1 MGRKHLKRFNAGE
14 WSNAVH
20 LARRQIL
27 APTCSDAIKA
37 EMHHVLAA
45 CHYQMGQL
53 QDAEK
58 EIKEAVF
65 LAPTKENYLNTYGV
79 ILRKNSRFEQAIRS
93 YELVI
98 NLKPNFADVYYNCGN
113 ALNEIDPQGRGSRE
127 V

>member
-1 MGRKHLKRFNAGE
+1 MGQVSTVEEVAVAEPAPSEAASFLGSQALERFNAGE

-58 EIKEAVF
+58 EIK
-65 LAPTKENYLNTYGV
+65 K
-79 ILRKNSRFEQAIRS
+79 RFS
-93 YELVI
+93 
-98 NLKPNFADVYYNCGN
+98 
-113 ALNEIDPQGRGSRE
+113 
-127 V
+127 